1 MFLVNTNTPSDEQ
14 PDSFF
19 SWFQKETDPE
29 IDDLGDVS
37 FFYKKNTSIIPTNG
51 SVWNIMY
58 VLRWSK
64 MIFGLIHYSIMKR
77 MTMTMKKNSKKVDAA
92 RDAEWEF
99 FNFWVQKSY
108 NKNFLRILTLHVP
121 IE

>member
-37 FFYKKNTSIIPTNG
+37 FFYKKNTSTIPTNG

-58 VLRWSK
+58 VFK
-64 MIFGLIHYSIMKR
+64 MIKDDLWPNPLQYYEA
-77 MTMTMKKNSKKVDAA
+77 D
-92 RDAEWEF
+92 DDDDEEEF
-99 FNFWVQKSY
+99 EEGGCCERCWM
-108 NKNFLRILTLHVP
+108 RIF
-121 IE
+121 